1 MADEFS
7 RKEVE
12 GFLSKADGD
21 VHLAF
26 QIMKIEQRDRFLEEL
41 GTSLFDTLRADEDFK
56 TSFDGCVRDGGV
68 YVYLLGTP
76 DFFKNM
82 TCLKVGVT
90 ETSVQCKIRVRRYDS
105 PKDHAFEIGTFFR
118 HEWTAGNLGR
128 HLANVC
134 LDLNSK
140 ICSIIGLACEL
151 PFWNYVSTIVKKY
164 PMSPLVKSAGKI

>member
-21 VHLAF
+21 IFDAVE
-26 QIMKIEQRDRFLEEL
+26 IMKIEQRDRFLEEL

-56 TSFDGCVRDGGV
+56 TSFYVSVREEFV
-68 YVYLLGTP
+68 YV
-76 DFFKNM
+76 DFLQTGLSGPNTVACFQVLM
-82 TCLKVGVT
+82 TA
-90 ETSVQCKIRVRRYDS
+90 TSVQCNICDISGDDDDKI
-105 PKDHAFEIGTFFR
+105 EIGTFLR

-140 ICSIIGLACEL
+140 ICGIIELGCEL